1 MQDYPSVG
9 QIVNM
14 VREEN
19 VAVIFAVTP
28 GVIETYLELVD
39 LINQKFRATV
49 AHLEIGGDADNIL
62 GIIDQEYSVS
72 HICSCQHFCCISMVL
87 S

>member
-19 VAVIFAVTP
+19 VAVIFAVVP
-28 GVIETYLELVD
+28 EVNETYLELVD
-39 LINQKFRATV
+39 LINQKFRAAFTHIEV
-49 AHLEIGGDADNIL
+49 GGDADNIL

-72 HICSCQHFCCISMVL
+72 HICSCQH
-87 S
+87 